1 MTGHLTIRNVWFG
14 YIPDQP
20 VLRGLSIDAAQG
32 ELLGILGPN
41 GSGKTTLLRVMAG
54 YLHPRDGDVS
64 LGGRPLQQ
72 MDAREISRKRAVVEQ
87 RLSAPFAFP
96 VYDYVLLG
104 RTPYLSRFRSA
115 GAADH
120 HAVVEALDRTHTL
133 HLQDRDV
140 SELSG
145 GELQRVM
152 IARALAQEPRF
163 LLLDEPTSHLD
174 IRHQLEVMNLLADLS
189 RDIAVVTIVHDIN
202 LAARYC
208 HRIALLGEGR
218 VQVDGAPS
226 TVLTPASL
234 EETFEVTALK
244 RSIPENRGHQF
255 TFSLPPQNQHGHGR
269 RVQIIC
275 GGGTGM
281 HVLLSL
287 DAAGYEVGVGVLNEG
302 DEDLSI
308 ARSLGCETIT
318 SPPFS
323 EIGSGARTALAR
335 ACEHADALV
344 VVAMPV
350 GPGNLA
356 NLEVVSEHAGEKP
369 VILLDGESEQ
379 GFDRFDY
386 TGGHASRL
394 YREIA
399 QGGEVAATAGE
410 LHQRLERI
418 VHESEKIT
426 E

>member
-1 MTGHLTIRNVWFG
+1 MTGHLTARNVWFG

-20 VLRGLSIDAAQG
+20 VLRGVSIDAAQG

-54 YLHPRDGDVS
+54 YLHPWDGDVS

-72 MDAREISRKRAVVEQ
+72 MDARELSRKRAVVEQ

-208 HRIALLGEGR
+208 HRVALLGGGR
-218 VQVDGAPS
+218 VRVDGAPS

-234 EETFEVTALK
+234 EETFDVTALK
-244 RSIPENRGHQF
+244 RFLPENRGHQF
-255 TFSLPPQNQHGHGR
+255 IFSLPPKNQHGHGR

-323 EIGSGARTALAR
+323 EIDSGARTALAR
-335 ACEHADALV
+335 ACERADALV

-356 NLEVVSEHAGEKP
+356 NLEVVSEYAGEKP

-386 TGGHASRL
+386 TGGHATRL
-394 YREIA
+394 YRGIA
-399 QGGEVAATAGE
+399 QSGEVAATAGE

-418 VHESEKIT
+418 VHESEKRT

>member
-1 MTGHLTIRNVWFG
+1 MTGRLTVRDVWFG
-14 YIPDQP
+14 YLPDQP
-20 VLRGLSIDAAQG
+20 VLRGVSIDAVQG
-32 ELLGILGPN
+32 ELMGILGPN

-54 YLHPRDGDVS
+54 YLHPWEGGVS
-64 LGGRPLQQ
+64 LGGRPLRQ
-72 MDAREISRKRAVVEQ
+72 MDSRERARQRAVVEQ

-115 GAADH
+115 GSADH
-120 HAVVEALDRTHTL
+120 RAVVEALDRTRTL

-208 HRIALLGEGR
+208 HRVAILGEGQIR
-218 VQVDGAPS
+218 VDGAPS

-244 RSIPENRGHQF
+244 RSLPDDTGHQF
-255 TFSLPPQNQHGHGR
+255 TFLLPPQNRYDSGG
-269 RVQIIC
+269 RVQVIC

-323 EIGSGARTALAR
+323 EIDSGARTALAK

-356 NLEVVSEHAGEKP
+356 NLEVVSEYAKEKP
-369 VILLDGESEQ
+369 VILLDGHCDK
-379 GFDRFDY
+379 GFDRFDH

-394 YREIA
+394 YRGIA
-399 QGGEVAATAGE
+399 QSGEVAATAGE
-410 LHQRLERI
+410 LHRMLDSILRRSGKRE
-418 VHESEKIT
+418 
-426 E
+426 